1 MVGAM
6 AEENSIG
13 VRALK
18 WLQREQK
25 RAQHA
30 QWTAFMKNAS
40 EQDMANIQNKLEV
53 LDWLIEL
60 AIMEDER

>member
-1 MVGAM
+1 MS
-6 AEENSIG
+6 EENNIG

-40 EQDMANIQNKLEV
+40 EQDMANIQNKLDV
-53 LDWLIEL
+53 LDWLIDKV
-60 AIMEDER
+60 AIGDGEE